1 MSTTS
6 YVLQL
11 DTELSAVNSIL
22 GSIGQAP
29 ITDLQFE
36 NPEISF
42 VYRIFQ
48 DTILDVLSEGWSFN
62 TFYDVELTPD
72 DDKYVWVPDNIL
84 KIDSSTNSYDRTTD
98 FIATGKKLYDKY
110 NQTDQFDDPVTVTY
124 LQAVEWEDIPVVF
137 KRYIISRASA
147 RAATQLVTNRELVA
161 LLASQES
168 YLRASCVEF
177 ECNQGD
183 YSYMGTPNGTIYQSY
198 IPFNATRRY

>member
-1 MSTTS
+1 MSTLS
-6 YVLQL
+6 YLIDL

-48 DTILDVLSEGWSFN
+48 DTVLDVLSEGWSFN
-62 TFYDVELTPD
+62 TFYEVELQPD
-72 DDKYVWVPDNIL
+72 NDQLVWVPDNIL
-84 KIDSSTNSYDRTTD
+84 KIDASNNSYDRSTD
-98 FIATGKKLYDKY
+98 VVVFDKKLYDKY
-110 NQTDQFDDPVTVTY
+110 NHTDKFEDPITVTY
-124 LQAVEWEDIPVVF
+124 IQALDWPDIPAVF
-137 KRYIISRASA
+137 KRYIIARASV
-147 RAATQLVTNRELVA
+147 RAATQMVTNKELVA

-183 YSYMGTPNGTIYQSY
+183 YSYFGTPNGSVYQSY
-198 IPFNATRRY
+198 QPFNALSRF